1 MVLAMSFIEI
11 RTPQKFTNPEGL
23 ILVPDL
29 SSNLLVD
36 LDADTIQGSHG
47 STISRW
53 EAGGELGIVLDTPI
67 PYTDANQMPTLGKNG
82 AGGRNYVQFTS
93 SNSLYAASR
102 TPIAGEDEP
111 ITVAF
116 VLRDD
121 SSVTTGRILGG
132 HDPVPNYRNI
142 QMLGNKVAV
151 GGSVSGQGELRA
163 VLPSVAPVG
172 EWGAYVA
179 RSGNGKLS
187 IMSSFG
193 GSVEIDALSG
203 PLTGLVMGTNF
214 GGNAPLTGSIA
225 CLRIYGREMTDAESK
240 ILLQNISDSYSIP
253 VA

>member
-1 MVLAMSFIEI
+1 MSFIEI

-23 ILVPDL
+23 ILVPDM

-47 STISRW
+47 STIPRW
-53 EAGGELGIVLDTPI
+53 EASGELGIVLDAPI
-67 PYTDANQMPTLGKNG
+67 TYTDANQMPTLRENG

-93 SNSLYAASR
+93 SNSLHATSR

-121 SSVTTGRILGG
+121 SSSISTGRILGG
-132 HDPVPNYRNI
+132 HNFAVNSRNI
-142 QMLGNKVAV
+142 QMRGNKLAVA
-151 GGSVSGQGELRA
+151 GSVGEQGELRA

-179 RSGNGKLS
+179 RSGNGRLS

-193 GSVEIDALSG
+193 ESAEIDALSG
-203 PLTGLVMGTNF
+203 ALTGLVMGTNN
-214 GGNAPLTGSIA
+214 GGDAPLTGSIA

-240 ILLQNISDSYSIP
+240 ILLQDISDSYSIP